1 MNEQENWYI
10 EYDFKTLS
18 ILEEP
23 NFDTLI
29 YRVAQMLG
37 EVVGPPSTADSD
49 S

>member
-1 MNEQENWYI
+1 MNEQNWYI

-23 NFDTLI
+23 NFDSLI
-29 YRVAQMLG
+29 YRVAKMLG
-37 EVVGPPSTADSD
+37 EVVGPAPTFDSD